1 MTSLDCEC
9 LVFARVVVID
19 RRLVSW
25 MMSRGSRAETTS
37 PPTTMSFVLV
47 CVQWEYKSIVSFLK
61 RVRSCSAHSLPSSD
75 RRPQVVKLGENGS
88 CTMLE
93 AHAHT
98 YAIFLLFALSRS
110 PVIIQRSAWY
120 PYFMDVNAIIFLAP
134 ISVFDEPLAEDRK
147 VNRLE
152 DSFLL
157 WKAVCSSKLLA
168 KVRRPPFL
176 LSLSDRRRDARP
188 HHPSHRSS

>member
-1 MTSLDCEC
+1 
-9 LVFARVVVID
+9 
-19 RRLVSW
+19 
-25 MMSRGSRAETTS
+25 
-37 PPTTMSFVLV
+37 
-47 CVQWEYKSIVSFLK
+47 
-61 RVRSCSAHSLPSSD
+61 
-75 RRPQVVKLGENGS
+75 
-88 CTMLE
+88 MLE

-110 PVIIQRSAWY
+110 PAIMQRSAWY

-168 KVRRPPFL
+168 KVRRLPFL
-176 LSLSDRRRDARP
+176 LSLSDRRCDARP